1 MAESTRDILWLSLP
15 LPGLHYLVG
24 VGTHGNPEGSSQ
36 SEVSQLD
43 GSKLIDKQVLRLQ
56 VSVDDPM
63 AVTEIQPL
71 QQLEQVALW
80 ECPRERAMK

>member
-1 MAESTRDILWLSLP
+1 MVAESTRDVLWLSLP
-15 LPGLHYLVG
+15 LPAGLHYLVG

-43 GSKLIDKQVLRLQ
+43 GPKLIDEQVLRLQ

-71 QQLEQVALW
+71 QQLGQVALW
-80 ECPRERAMK
+80 E